1 MGAPT
6 ITTVVHRRVA
16 SFLQEAKLVNA
27 ARPVIV
33 GVSGG
38 PDSVCLLHAVAS
50 LRDQFDLDLHAAHV
64 NHLLRGEESEAD
76 AAYVARLCDNLSVPL
91 TVHAADVAARSHATR
106 RSLEEAGRDARL
118 DLFHSLSKK
127 LGAQAV
133 LLGHTADD
141 QAETILMHVIRGSGL
156 RGFRGMERMTHWTS
170 GPHLGLRIARPL
182 LALWR
187 QDTERYC
194 VENDL
199 QPRADSSNQSP
210 EFMRNR
216 VRREVL
222 PLLEELNPR
231 VKESILRL
239 GASAGEADAFL
250 ESTLDALWPALARKS
265 GDTLALDRDGMRSLE
280 HPIQAVALR
289 RALRELRGDLREV
302 REVHV
307 TEMLDLMASN
317 EGGVV
322 SLPGGL
328 AFIAEQGRLTLG
340 PPGADHRSAK
350 TVRGPTPILVPGE
363 TIIPNWRI
371 TAMVADLAPATTLPT
386 GMTAC
391 LDAASAGTGLTVR
404 GRRKGDRFQP
414 LGMRQSKRLQDFLV
428 NEKVPRTQRD
438 LLPLVCNGEEIL
450 WVVGHRIA
458 ETAKVGPRTTRVL
471 RLEFTPE
478 QTD

>member
-1 MGAPT
+1 
-6 ITTVVHRRVA
+6 
-16 SFLQEAKLVNA
+16 
-27 ARPVIV
+27 
-33 GVSGG
+33 
-38 PDSVCLLHAVAS
+38 
-50 LRDQFDLDLHAAHV
+50 
-64 NHLLRGEESEAD
+64 
-76 AAYVARLCDNLSVPL
+76 
-91 TVHAADVAARSHATR
+91 
-106 RSLEEAGRDARL
+106 
-118 DLFHSLSKK
+118 
-127 LGAQAV
+127 
-133 LLGHTADD
+133 
-141 QAETILMHVIRGSGL
+141 
-156 RGFRGMERMTHWTS
+156 
-170 GPHLGLRIARPL
+170 
-182 LALWR
+182 
-187 QDTERYC
+187 
-194 VENDL
+194 
-199 QPRADSSNQSP
+199 
-210 EFMRNR
+210 
-216 VRREVL
+216 
-222 PLLEELNPR
+222 
-231 VKESILRL
+231 
-239 GASAGEADAFL
+239 
-250 ESTLDALWPALARKS
+250 
-265 GDTLALDRDGMRSLE
+265 
-280 HPIQAVALR
+280 
-289 RALRELRGDLREV
+289 
-302 REVHV
+302 
-307 TEMLDLMASN
+307 MASN

-328 AFIAEQGRLTLG
+328 AFIAEQGRLTLA

-478 QTD
+478 PTD